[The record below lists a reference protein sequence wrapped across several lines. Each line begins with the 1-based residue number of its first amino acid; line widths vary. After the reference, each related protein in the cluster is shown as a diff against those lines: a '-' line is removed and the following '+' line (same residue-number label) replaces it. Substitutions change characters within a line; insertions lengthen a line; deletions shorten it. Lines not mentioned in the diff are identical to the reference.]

1 MVLWFVVL
9 RILTVDICLTK
20 SRAGLDC
27 PKQRAVAVCPVGEG
41 VGDPWDILAE
51 AQPNALRSSLGSGA
65 RSRLQALLSQGRTW
79 SGHRGP
85 HDGHRLTVSVLEAC
99 LGFSLQR
106 EVPLCSLCF

>member
-65 RSRLQALLSQGRTW
+65 RSRLQALLSQGRT
-79 SGHRGP
+79 
-85 HDGHRLTVSVLEAC
+85 
-99 LGFSLQR
+99 
-106 EVPLCSLCF
+106 